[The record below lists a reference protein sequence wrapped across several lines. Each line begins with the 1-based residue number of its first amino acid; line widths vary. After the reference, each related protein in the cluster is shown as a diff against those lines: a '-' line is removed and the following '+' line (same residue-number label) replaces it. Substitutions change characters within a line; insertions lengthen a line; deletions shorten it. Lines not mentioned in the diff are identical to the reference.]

1 MFAQKMRN
9 IISWVASATL
19 IVAGAALAPTVAAQE
34 KPKAKTKPS
43 QKVSVDPAW
52 KPMTISATAMRF
64 GAQLEENASEE
75 LKRWVKE
82 QVKQQLRN
90 SPVEPKT
97 AMALAD
103 QRFAAASEEA
113 RDAVTYLLYY
123 AASQDEDENQRLLAV
138 RVRDIDRDTI
148 EITRQM
154 QMIWKNEQ
162 SRSASPNQPTSQ
174 EQRVAQE
181 ETIQRMEAQLRE
193 LADERQLKGTQL
205 NASRKK
211 LNAYLKLLTV
221 VHPRMEGIEPSVLR
235 GMQ

>member
-1 MFAQKMRN
+1 MSPRRPLN
-9 IISWVASATL
+9 ILVFLLCAAVL
-19 IVAGAALAPTVAAQE
+19 PGAALAQSAAPQGAS
-34 KPKAKTKPS
+34 KAPVKS
-43 QKVSVDPAW
+43 ARKVVVDPAW
-52 KPMTISATAMRF
+52 KPITISAAAMGF

-82 QVKQQLRN
+82 QVKKQLRN

-123 AASQDEDENQRLLAV
+123 SAWQDEDENQRLLAV
-138 RVRDIDRDTI
+138 RIRDIDRDTT
-148 EITRQM
+148 EITRQL
-154 QMIWKNEQ
+154 QVIWKNEQ
-162 SRSASPNQPTSQ
+162 SRSASPNQPATQ
-174 EQRVAQE
+174 QQRVAQE
-181 ETIQRMEAQLRE
+181 EQIQQMEAQLRE

-221 VHPRMEGIEPSVLR
+221 VHPRMEGIEPSVVR
-235 GMQ
+235 GMQW